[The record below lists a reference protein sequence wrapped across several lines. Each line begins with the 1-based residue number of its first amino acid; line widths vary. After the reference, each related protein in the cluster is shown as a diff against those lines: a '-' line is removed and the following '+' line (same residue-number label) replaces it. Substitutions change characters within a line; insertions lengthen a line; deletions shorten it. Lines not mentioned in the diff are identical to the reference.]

1 MNGTMARNDITVPL
15 ISCQFET
22 SAVFILERLF
32 VFIIGAPR
40 ADVQKGSIPSLFWPS
55 SHHSGAICCFASQEN
70 DISKIN
76 AFIYFFLQSVFIAA
90 KIILFSSSVNA
101 FCTEGREMDP
111 TETSESDA
119 VLNIILSTGTLSL
132 FMRREIM
139 WKPDLLN
146 NILVH
151 SLQSFLGS
159 FHFLCSY
166 FSFLQSVQKI
176 RWLHKSQ
183 KTKNPSSVLFKK

>member
-40 ADVQKGSIPSLFWPS
+40 ADVQRGSIPSLFWPS

-76 AFIYFFLQSVFIAA
+76 AFIFFFLQSVFIAA
-90 KIILFSSSVNA
+90 KIIL
-101 FCTEGREMDP
+101 
-111 TETSESDA
+111 
-119 VLNIILSTGTLSL
+119 
-132 FMRREIM
+132 
-139 WKPDLLN
+139 
-146 NILVH
+146 
-151 SLQSFLGS
+151 
-159 FHFLCSY
+159 
-166 FSFLQSVQKI
+166 
-176 RWLHKSQ
+176 
-183 KTKNPSSVLFKK
+183 